1 MQKKL
6 YRSKKEKMV
15 AGVAGGLGQ
24 YFDVDPVLI
33 RVLFVITLFMSGTGV
48 IAYILLW
55 IITPVEPS
63 LAYEMTGS
71 TSDENPSAENVQD
84 AKYTEEKINDT
95 SKKRLFAGVALI
107 LLGMIFLA
115 NNIIPNFDFLDILP
129 LILIGLGASILLSNE
144 KRGKNE
150 NE

>member
-33 RVLFVITLFMSGTGV
+33 RVLFVITVFMSGTGV

-63 LAYEMTGS
+63 LAYEMTS
-71 TSDENPSAENVQD
+71 SASDENPSAENVTD
-84 AKYTEEKINDT
+84 AHFTEEKVKDT

-107 LLGMIFLA
+107 LIGMIFLA
-115 NNIIPNFDFLDILP
+115 NNIIPNFDFIDILP

-144 KRGKNE
+144 RRVKNE

>member
-6 YRSKKEKMV
+6 YRSNKEKMIG
-15 AGVAGGLGQ
+15 GVAGGLGQ

-55 IITPVEPS
+55 IITPVEPT
-63 LAYEMTGS
+63 LAYEMTS
-71 TSDENPSAENVQD
+71 DTSDENPTVEKVSSTENI
-84 AKYTEEKINDT
+84 EEKIKDT
-95 SKKRLFAGVALI
+95 SKKRIFAGVALI
-107 LLGMIFLA
+107 LIGMIFLA
-115 NNIIPNFDFLDILP
+115 NNIIPNFDFVDILP

-144 KRGKNE
+144 RRGKNE